1 MIRRSYV
8 PTLRS
13 TGYAIEE
20 HSELEPTRVIAADLG
35 RHQADAI
42 ARLITQAI
50 DQFLV
55 DNRLMLS
62 TRSEKK
68 KQATLPARF
77 RG

>member
-1 MIRRSYV
+1 MIRRTYV

-20 HSELEPTRVIAADLG
+20 HSKLEPTRVIATDLSK
-35 RHQADAI
+35 HQAAAI
-42 ARLITQAI
+42 ARLITGAI

-55 DNRLMLS
+55 DNRFQLS
-62 TRSEKK
+62 ARGEKK
-68 KQATLPARF
+68 QSTLPARF